1 MSMRRPGSSQTDD
14 SPRLLDDGGTY
25 VAKKNFKKWIAVTN
39 AATKNKIEFTGTL
52 SYTASD
58 GVIQELCVR
67 ASKEMLLQFH
77 ACVPIDDDDKVIS
90 FNDYYQDMK
99 EDVLKV
105 SAKRAAR
112 VMGYQVCESVY

>member
-1 MSMRRPGSSQTDD
+1 MSIHAPVAITDD
-14 SPRLLDDGGTY
+14 SPRLLDDGATY

-39 AATKNKIEFTGTL
+39 AATKNKIDFTATL
-52 SYTASD
+52 SYEDSA
-58 GVIQELCVR
+58 GVIQELSVR
-67 ASKEMLLQFH
+67 AGKEMLLQFH
-77 ACVPIDDDDKVIS
+77 TCVPCDDDEKVIA

-112 VMGYQVCESVY
+112 VMGYQVCE